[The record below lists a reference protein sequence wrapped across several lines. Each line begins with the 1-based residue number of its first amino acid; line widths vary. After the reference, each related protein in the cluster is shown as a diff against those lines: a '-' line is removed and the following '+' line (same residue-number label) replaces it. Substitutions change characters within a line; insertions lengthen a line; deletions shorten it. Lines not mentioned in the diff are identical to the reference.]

1 VEQQPDTC
9 GPTLSGHRPTPLS
22 ALRVPRSSPSDTVLD
37 APSLATRP
45 ATPSEITAHTALE
58 ASALARTRILAGS
71 MMALSLVGAAVAL
84 SFEGDPLAK
93 QLAAA
98 AMACLF
104 GAHAFMWVRAR
115 GPELDQTPLAYCV
128 YLPMCLAIAVAN
140 FAFGLL
146 SPFGIAV
153 AIGLLIFASS
163 WDRTLASAAFATILV
178 AFALSA
184 LSVRFG
190 LYTRPP
196 LAAAVVPRQWMWDV
210 GILIVMLMYTTAHLA
225 GRQLRSDQ
233 EQCVEKLERA
243 LHESAARQA
252 LLREARDA
260 FQRVA
265 GVGSPGRFS
274 DQELDGFRLGGVL
287 GRGGMGEVYAAER
300 LSDGRKAALKL
311 MRSDALGD
319 RALLARFEREARI
332 VASLR
337 SPHVVEVLAT
347 SDAESVLPYIAME
360 RLEGVDLG
368 GYLRERECMTLL
380 EVVELI
386 SQVAVGLSAAQAAH
400 VVHRDLKPSNL
411 FRSGADER
419 PTWKILDFGVAR
431 CMDAAETTLT
441 AVDLVGTPH
450 YMAPEQVR
458 GHALDHRT
466 DVYALSAIAYRAL
479 TGEAPFA
486 GAMPGVLKNIL
497 EDTPTPPSSL
507 LAIPRA
513 IDYVLAIGLA
523 KAPEKRF
530 QSAFELAAAFSMAA
544 TDHLSGALTRRAKE
558 LLRDS

>member
-1 VEQQPDTC
+1 LAV
-9 GPTLSGHRPTPLS
+9 
-22 ALRVPRSSPSDTVLD
+22 
-37 APSLATRP
+37 PSLATRS
-45 ATPSEITAHTALE
+45 ASPSELTAQTALA

-84 SFEGDPLAK
+84 LFEGDPLAK
-93 QLAAA
+93 QLAAS

-104 GAHAFMWVRAR
+104 GAHAFMWVRAD
-115 GPELDQTPLAYCV
+115 GPQLDQTPLAYCV

-146 SPFGIAV
+146 SPFGVAV

-163 WDRTLASAAFATILV
+163 WERALASAAFATILV
-178 AFALSA
+178 AFALGA
-184 LSVRFG
+184 LSIRLG

-196 LAAAVVPRQWMWDV
+196 LAAAVLPRQWMWDV
-210 GILIVMLMYTTAHLA
+210 AILIVMLMYTSAHLA
-225 GRQLRSDQ
+225 GRQLRSGQ
-233 EQCVEKLERA
+233 ERFVEKLERA
-243 LHESAARQA
+243 LLESAAREAQ
-252 LLREARDA
+252 LREARDA

-265 GVGSPGRFS
+265 GVGSPGRFT

-332 VASLR
+332 VASIR
-337 SPHVVEVLAT
+337 SPHVVEVLAA
-347 SDAESVLPYIAME
+347 SGAESVLPYIAME

-368 GYLRERECMTLL
+368 RYLRERECMTLL

-386 SQVAVGLSAAQAAH
+386 SQVAVGLSAAQAAQ

-411 FRSGADER
+411 FRSSPEER
-419 PTWKILDFGVAR
+419 PIWKILDFGIAR
-431 CMDAAETTLT
+431 LMNAAEATLT

-458 GHALDHRT
+458 GHALDQRT

-507 LAIPRA
+507 LPIPRA

-523 KAPEKRF
+523 KAPEQRF

-544 TDHLSGALTRRAKE
+544 TDHLSSALTKRAKE
-558 LLRDS
+558 LLRVL

>member
-1 VEQQPDTC
+1 M
-9 GPTLSGHRPTPLS
+9 G
-22 ALRVPRSSPSDTVLD
+22 
-37 APSLATRP
+37 
-45 ATPSEITAHTALE
+45 
-58 ASALARTRILAGS
+58 
-71 MMALSLVGAAVAL
+71 
-84 SFEGDPLAK
+84 
-93 QLAAA
+93 
-98 AMACLF
+98 
-104 GAHAFMWVRAR
+104 
-115 GPELDQTPLAYCV
+115 
-128 YLPMCLAIAVAN
+128 LAIAVAN

-163 WDRTLASAAFATILV
+163 WERTLASATFATIL
-178 AFALSA
+178 AGFALSS

-196 LAAAVVPRQWMWDV
+196 LAAVVLPRPWMWDV
-210 GILIVMLMYTTAHLA
+210 GILMVMLMYTTAHLA
-225 GRQLRSDQ
+225 GRQLRS
-233 EQCVEKLERA
+233 EQARCSERLERT
-243 LHESAARQA
+243 LHECAAREAQ
-252 LLREARDA
+252 LREARDA

-265 GVGSPGRFS
+265 GLGSPGRFT
-274 DQELDGFRLGGVL
+274 DQELDGFRLGSVL

-319 RALLARFEREARI
+319 RALLTRFEREARI
-332 VASLR
+332 VASIR

-386 SQVAVGLSAAQAAH
+386 SQVAVGLSAAQAAQ

-431 CMDAAETTLT
+431 WMDSADSTLT
-441 AVDLVGTPH
+441 AVELVGTPH

-458 GHALDHRT
+458 GHALDQRT

-497 EDTPTPPSSL
+497 EDNPTPPSSVL
-507 LAIPRA
+507 MLPRA

-523 KAPEKRF
+523 KAPEQRF

-544 TDHLSGALTRRAKE
+544 TDHLSDALTKRAKE
-558 LLRDS
+558 LLRVP